1 MLLRLEMAL
10 LPSDAK
16 VYETL
21 LQDVIGDFQVAATAP
36 GVTRSIVNTEAPDTM
51 TDVASTDIALSADND
66 SSNDISDDVSPSNTP
81 SATGSGITADIPTA
95 TAPSNTN
102 NGTTYSWRGFLK
114 DYEEFVDA
122 YIIILKKVENNPTDP
137 TILGEYMS
145 MMTKSLEWMTKYED
159 ISDSLNEPKELTEF
173 LNEWT
178 RIYTKLINAMAS

>member
-1 MLLRLEMAL
+1 
-10 LPSDAK
+10 
-16 VYETL
+16 
-21 LQDVIGDFQVAATAP
+21 
-36 GVTRSIVNTEAPDTM
+36 
-51 TDVASTDIALSADND
+51 
-66 SSNDISDDVSPSNTP
+66 
-81 SATGSGITADIPTA
+81 
-95 TAPSNTN
+95 
-102 NGTTYSWRGFLK
+102 LK